1 MSNSEKNIENEG
13 VKKLIE
19 LVDNI
24 TICFF
29 CTDLKAGDGATAT
42 PMSAQKVDEE
52 GNIWF
57 FSGKDS
63 DKNKEISKDKDV
75 QLFFSHPGKSSYVVV
90 NGEAEIVTDIEK
102 IKELYTPAIKIWF
115 KEGVEDPNISLIKVA
130 TKNAYYWDTVG
141 GIAINC
147 IKMIASVVTGKNL
160 VEGVEGNIT
169 V

>member
-13 VKKLIE
+13 IKKLHE
-19 LVDNI
+19 LVGHINI
-24 TICFF
+24 CLF

-63 DKNKEISKDKDV
+63 DKNREISKDNDV
-75 QLFFSHPGKSSYVVV
+75 QLFFSHPGLSSYLVV
-90 NGEAEIVTDIEK
+90 NGFATIITDIEK
-102 IKELYTPAIKIWF
+102 MKELYTPAIKIWF
-115 KEGVEDPNISLIKVA
+115 KDGVEDPNISLIKVA

-141 GIAINC
+141 GKAINF
-147 IKMIASVVTGKNL
+147 IKMIASVVTGTNL

>member
-1 MSNSEKNIENEG
+1 MSNTEKNIENEG
-13 VKKLIE
+13 IEKLIE
-19 LVDNI
+19 LVEN
-24 TICFF
+24 TNICFF

-63 DKNKEISKDKDV
+63 DKNKEISKDKEV
-75 QLFFSHPGKSSYVVV
+75 QLFFSNPGKSNYLVV
-90 NGEAEIVTDIEK
+90 NGSAIIVTDIEK

-115 KEGVEDPNISLIKVA
+115 KDGVDDPNISLIKVG

-141 GIAINC
+141 GKVINC
-147 IKMIASVVTGKNL
+147 IKMIASVVTGTNL